1 LFFEELKPNL
11 VKNPSLP
18 QPDRP
23 MFLPNTQKWWLNW
36 QVPSPDFTLKIKKG
50 GGCSPPPFNL
60 KEDT

>member
-1 LFFEELKPNL
+1 
-11 VKNPSLP
+11 LP